1 MYIALSN
8 IMVNAV
14 CMYLLGAISAG
25 PHPGQ
30 GTPGR
35 GTSRDMHL
43 GHLHG
48 ISFSFVAFSWL
59 VAITLFRW
67 LTWPLEL
74 AALYSDWDNDDVSG
88 NFFSPSFKRVP
99 ICKAGSEVK
108 LDLRCD

>member
-1 MYIALSN
+1 MYVFVGGHFSWAPPWTRD
-8 IMVNAV
+8 AR
-14 CMYLLGAISAG
+14 
-25 PHPGQ
+25 
-30 GTPGR
+30 GR

-67 LTWPLEL
+67 LTWPPEL

-88 NFFSPSFKRVP
+88 NFFFRV
-99 ICKAGSEVK
+99 IQTCSDIQGWKGGEAGPQV
-108 LDLRCD
+108 